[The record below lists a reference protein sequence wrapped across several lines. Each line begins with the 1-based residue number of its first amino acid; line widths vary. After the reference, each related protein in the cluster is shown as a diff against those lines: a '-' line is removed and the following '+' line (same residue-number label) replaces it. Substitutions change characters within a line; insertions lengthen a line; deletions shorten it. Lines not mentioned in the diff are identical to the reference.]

1 MGNCIKP
8 SDPLIASLPRGVNV
22 DTKAIKESG
31 LPIIFVIGGPGVGKR
46 TLCAQV
52 AKKYGFH
59 DIISTDVIQHEMSKR
74 TEKALV
80 LARLISKGQL
90 VPSNV
95 EVELIAMK
103 MLEHLNK
110 KGFIVSGFPRQR
122 SEGKLFD
129 KEVRPPDLVLM
140 LNVRNSVMSDRLMA
154 RSVKTTERFLTDFEY
169 IKAQIK
175 DFHKRNKL
183 IVKYYGK
190 LVVVIDAE
198 PETMT
203 VFEKACQVIDNVLV
217 NFPGFE
223 TTATA
228 STMAE
233 MFE

>member
-8 SDPLIASLPRGVNV
+8 SDPLLASLPRGVNV
-22 DTKAIKESG
+22 DTKAIRESG

-46 TLCAQV
+46 TLCTEV

-59 DIISTDVIQHEMSKR
+59 DIIYTDVIQHEMTKR
-74 TEKALV
+74 TEKALT
-80 LARLISKGQL
+80 LARLVSRGQL

-95 EVELIAMK
+95 LVELIAIE

-110 KGFIVSGFPRQR
+110 KGFIVSGFPREKCQ
-122 SEGKLFD
+122 GKLFD

-140 LNVRNSVMSDRLMA
+140 LNVRNSVMSDRMMA
-154 RSVKTTERFLTDFEY
+154 RSVKATERFSTNFEN

-175 DFHKRNKL
+175 DFHKRNKPL
-183 IVKYYGK
+183 VKYYGT

-198 PETMT
+198 PETMI
-203 VFEKACQVIDNVLV
+203 VFERACQVIDNVLV

-223 TTATA
+223 TTAT
-228 STMAE
+228 E
-233 MFE
+233 Q